1 LSICEHGYVQSNRDM
16 HEGTWWSEFAVV
28 GESRYRFMHDLDGA
42 VRANQNCVAPIQ
54 TFACNTRIAERVGLQ
69 EQLELLRSLIL
80 YVPVSKMDSW
90 VKRS

>member
-1 LSICEHGYVQSNRDM
+1 M

-54 TFACNTRIAERVGLQ
+54 TFVFETRIAERV
-69 EQLELLRSLIL
+69 EL
-80 YVPVSKMDSW
+80 
-90 VKRS
+90 